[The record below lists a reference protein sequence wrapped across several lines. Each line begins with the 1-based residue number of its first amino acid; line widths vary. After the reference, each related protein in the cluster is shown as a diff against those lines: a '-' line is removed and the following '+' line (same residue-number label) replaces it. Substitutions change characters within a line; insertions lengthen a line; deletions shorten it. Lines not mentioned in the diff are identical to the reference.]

1 MASSAK
7 VSAEESLMVLAEAEV
22 ALAMTVPP
30 VIVNAPAKLGLRP
43 SVWVAAAAFN
53 VRAAVP
59 VVFATVKVVAEL
71 IALIYQPAPAARAVP
86 VIG

>member
-7 VSAEESLMVLAEAEV
+7 VSADESLRVLAEAVV

-30 VIVNAPAKLGLRP
+30 VIVSAPAKLGLRP
-43 SVWVAAAAFN
+43 SVCVAAAAFN
-53 VRAAVP
+53 TRAVVP